1 MCRRRRRRRR
11 LFCLT
16 LSGHRSQWCSI
27 ATVLLSLVL
36 SHSFTLWINVCVYFE
51 CYEVVFSQTTA
62 FPVIKWGSDSGR
74 RSIVTLLLRLK
85 RWSRMMQVAL
95 VCLMLLPFGWPEC
108 VQIFISSL
116 AAQWDRS
123 STQRYFH
130 HTHTHGCWRKSRAF
144 SRSMWMAGQTFYY
157 IEYEII
163 CLTFGCFSYVFCL
176 FLRRW
181 ICFSLFF
188 SCLLHTISLSFRW
201 KIRQYFGA
209 VPNPLCSWF
218 RFRRMRTQK
227 HQITFWCDDFV
238 CVGEQMA
245 LKFVQNILTMD
256 EIWNFI
262 NSTNLTPIAKCE
274 CIWANAI
281 IWPLIERN

>member
-130 HTHTHGCWRKSRAF
+130 HIHTHARPLKKEPSIFTFHVNGRSNILLYRIRNYLFDFRLFFLCFLFIFATMNLFFPLLLVFATYHFAFIPVENPTIFWRRAKSTLLLISIQKNANTKT
-144 SRSMWMAGQTFYY
+144 SNHILMWW
-157 IEYEII
+157 
-163 CLTFGCFSYVFCL
+163 FCL
-176 FLRRW
+176 CGGTNGVEIRAK
-181 ICFSLFF
+181 
-188 SCLLHTISLSFRW
+188 HTNN
-201 KIRQYFGA
+201 G
-209 VPNPLCSWF
+209 
-218 RFRRMRTQK
+218 
-227 HQITFWCDDFV
+227 
-238 CVGEQMA
+238 
-245 LKFVQNILTMD
+245 
-256 EIWNFI
+256 WNLEFY
-262 NSTNLTPIAKCE
+262 
-274 CIWANAI
+274 
-281 IWPLIERN
+281 